1 MSLRD
6 KGNGVGVRG
15 EGLGKRLTGC
25 LLSICNET
33 RSVYS
38 KHLPCIHTVLYTHKL
53 VLLYTVQVERV
64 PGLFTKNAFFLLG
77 ERGASRWLERVVCM
91 CTMFIRDDGSD
102 TVYIGLRTRLLYLDG

>member
-1 MSLRD
+1 MWGSEERAWESASRD
-6 KGNGVGVRG
+6 ASSPFAMKQD
-15 EGLGKRLTGC
+15 L
-25 LLSICNET
+25 
-33 RSVYS
+33 YS
-38 KHLPCIHTVLYTHKL
+38 KHLPCLHTVLYTHKL

-91 CTMFIRDDGSD
+91 CTMFRRDDGSD